1 MNSLI
6 LYLESGG
13 ESMSRKKWYCILL
26 ILEAIL
32 YLVSYGSSLVVSY
45 SSQNLNENTS
55 LFTVSSIFSIWNGMI
70 ICWVIWRIM
79 KQRLNVEG
87 LIAVLLLSI
96 TQLLMFF
103 LPPFSPTNLMNISF
117 VLNIICL
124 IWIWLLIKNVEMRE
138 LLNNWKSKDGWKSSI
153 AYLALFVA
161 STNISPLF
169 SPLFI
174 LIGMDRTSSD
184 IYASTLQYTV
194 MELMFLLL
202 INVMITSTSDKLQ
215 KVFSLLIVLSSLVE
229 IGVVYSFISRISFY
243 GLFYL
248 LLSIYIVC
256 RVFGLFEKVADSWE
270 SKVKVQDL
278 SSFETKPEMEYPQ
291 VEGEIDVNDQLNA
304 EIRSNNDK
312 ENSPK
317 RIILQSSWLW
327 SALIIAVCHLGIIIF
342 PLFLGNPMYLLIL
355 YIGAIH
361 YICFMIATILLF
373 IGMRKGSKGLLN
385 AAAILFVI
393 SIIGTPDTYWIVPNS
408 LSFILGV
415 LVFIGT
421 ILFKNGD

>member
-1 MNSLI
+1 
-6 LYLESGG
+6 
-13 ESMSRKKWYCILL
+13 MSRKKWYGILL

-32 YLVSYGSSLVVSY
+32 YLVSYGSSIVVNY
-45 SSQNLNENTS
+45 SSQNLNGNTP
-55 LFTVSSIFSIWNGMI
+55 LITTSSIFSIWNGMI

-96 TQLLMFF
+96 IQLLMLV
-103 LPPFSPTNLMNISF
+103 LPSFSPTNLMNISF
-117 VLNIICL
+117 LLNIICL
-124 IWIWLLIKNVEMRE
+124 IWICLLIKNVEMRE
-138 LLNNWKSKDGWKSSI
+138 LLNNWKSKDSWKSSI
-153 AYLALFVA
+153 AYLVLFVA
-161 STNISPLF
+161 STNI

-174 LIGMDRTSSD
+174 LIGMDRTSD
-184 IYASTLQYTV
+184 IYAFTLRYIV

-202 INVMITSTSDKLQ
+202 INVMITSTSEKLQ
-215 KVFSLLIVLSSLVE
+215 KVFSLLLILSSLVE
-229 IGVVYSFISRISFY
+229 IGAVYSFITRISFY

-248 LLSIYIVC
+248 LLSIYIAC

-278 SSFETKPEMEYPQ
+278 SSIETKSEMENSQ
-291 VEGEIDVNDQLNA
+291 VEGEIDVNDLLNA
-304 EIRSNNDK
+304 DIQSNNDK

-317 RIILQSSWLW
+317 RIILHSSWLW
-327 SALIIAVCHLGIIIF
+327 SALIIAVCHLGIMIF

-355 YIGAIH
+355 YIGALH

-393 SIIGTPDTYWIVPNS
+393 SIIGTPDTYWIGPNI

>member
-1 MNSLI
+1 
-6 LYLESGG
+6 
-13 ESMSRKKWYCILL
+13 MSRKKWYGILL

-32 YLVSYGSSLVVSY
+32 YLVSYGSSLVESY
-45 SSQNLNENTS
+45 NAQNLNGDIPLIT
-55 LFTVSSIFSIWNGMI
+55 TSSIFSIWNGMI

-96 TQLLMFF
+96 IQLLMLV
-103 LPPFSPTNLMNISF
+103 LPSFSPTNLMNISF
-117 VLNIICL
+117 LLNIICL
-124 IWIWLLIKNVEMRE
+124 IWICLLIKNVEMRE

-153 AYLALFVA
+153 AYLVLFVA

-169 SPLFI
+169 ILF
-174 LIGMDRTSSD
+174 GMDRTSD
-184 IYASTLQYTV
+184 IYAFTLRYSV
-194 MELMFLLL
+194 MELMLLLL
-202 INVMITSTSDKLQ
+202 INVMITSTSEKLQ
-215 KVFSLLIVLSSLVE
+215 KVFSLLLILSSLVE
-229 IGVVYSFISRISFY
+229 IGIVYSFISRISFY

-256 RVFGLFEKVADSWE
+256 RVFGLLEKVADGWE

-278 SSFETKPEMEYPQ
+278 SSIETKPEMEYPQ
-291 VEGEIDVNDQLNA
+291 VEGDIDVHDQLNA
-304 EIRSNNDK
+304 DIRSNNDE

-317 RIILQSSWLW
+317 RIILQSPWLW
-327 SALIIAVCHLGIIIF
+327 SALIIAVCHLGIMIF

-393 SIIGTPDTYWIVPNS
+393 SIIGTPDPYWMGPNI

-421 ILFKNGD
+421 ILFKNGDGLK

>member
-1 MNSLI
+1 
-6 LYLESGG
+6 
-13 ESMSRKKWYCILL
+13 MSRKKWYGILL

-32 YLVSYGSSLVVSY
+32 YLVSYGSSIVVND
-45 SSQNLNENTS
+45 SSQNLNGNTP

-87 LIAVLLLSI
+87 LIAALLLSI

-124 IWIWLLIKNVEMRE
+124 IWICLLIKNVEMRE

-153 AYLALFVA
+153 AYLVLFVA
-161 STNISPLF
+161 STNI

-174 LIGMDRTSSD
+174 LIGMDRTSD
-184 IYASTLQYTV
+184 IYAFTLRYSV
-194 MELMFLLL
+194 IELTLLLL

-215 KVFSLLIVLSSLVE
+215 KVFSLLLVLSSLVE

-256 RVFGLFEKVADSWE
+256 RIFGLLEKVAASWE
-270 SKVKVQDL
+270 SKVKVQEV
-278 SSFETKPEMEYPQ
+278 SSIEIKPEMEYPQ
-291 VEGEIDVNDQLNA
+291 VEGEIDVNDQLNT
-304 EIRSNNDK
+304 EKPLNTDE
-312 ENSPK
+312 ENLPK
-317 RIILQSSWLW
+317 RIILHSSWLW
-327 SALIIAVCHLGIIIF
+327 SALIIAVCHLGIMIF

-373 IGMRKGSKGLLN
+373 IGMRNGNVGLLN
-385 AAAILFVI
+385 TSAVLFIV
-393 SIIGTPDTYWIVPNS
+393 SIIGTLDPYWTGPNILS
-408 LSFILGV
+408 LVLGV
-415 LVFIGT
+415 LVFIGG
-421 ILFKNGD
+421 IFPKNLNKE

>member
-32 YLVSYGSSLVVSY
+32 YLVSYGSSLVESY
-45 SSQNLNENTS
+45 NAQNLNGDIPLIT
-55 LFTVSSIFSIWNGMI
+55 TSSIFSIWNGMI

-96 TQLLMFF
+96 IQLLMLV
-103 LPPFSPTNLMNISF
+103 LPSFSPTNLMNISF

-124 IWIWLLIKNVEMRE
+124 IWICLLIKNVEMRE

-153 AYLALFVA
+153 AYLVLFVA

-169 SPLFI
+169 ILF
-174 LIGMDRTSSD
+174 GMDRTSV
-184 IYASTLQYTV
+184 IYAFTLRYTV

-215 KVFSLLIVLSSLVE
+215 KVFSLLIILSSLVE

-256 RVFGLFEKVADSWE
+256 RVFGLFDKVADSWE
-270 SKVKVQDL
+270 SKVKVQDV
-278 SSFETKPEMEYPQ
+278 SSIETKPEMEYPQ

-327 SALIIAVCHLGIIIF
+327 SALIIAVCHLGIMIF

-393 SIIGTPDTYWIVPNS
+393 SIIGTPDTYWIGPNI

>member
-1 MNSLI
+1 
-6 LYLESGG
+6 
-13 ESMSRKKWYCILL
+13 MSRKKWYCILL

-32 YLVSYGSSLVVSY
+32 YLVSYGSSLVESY
-45 SSQNLNENTS
+45 NAQNLNGNTP
-55 LFTVSSIFSIWNGMI
+55 LITTSSIFSIWNGMI

-87 LIAVLLLSI
+87 LLGVLLLSI

-103 LPPFSPTNLMNISF
+103 LPPFSPTNLMDIS
-117 VLNIICL
+117 VMLNIICL
-124 IWIWLLIKNVEMRE
+124 IWICMLIKNVEMRE

-169 SPLFI
+169 ILF
-174 LIGMDRTSSD
+174 GMDRTSD
-184 IYASTLQYTV
+184 IYAFTLRYTV

-243 GLFYL
+243 VLFYL
-248 LLSIYIVC
+248 LLSTYIVC

-270 SKVKVQDL
+270 SKVKVQDV
-278 SSFETKPEMEYPQ
+278 SSIETKPEMEYPQ

-327 SALIIAVCHLGIIIF
+327 SALIIAVCHLGIMIF

-393 SIIGTPDTYWIVPNS
+393 SIIGTPDTYWIGPNI
-408 LSFILGV
+408 LSFILGL

>member
-1 MNSLI
+1 
-6 LYLESGG
+6 
-13 ESMSRKKWYCILL
+13 MSRKKWYCILL

-45 SSQNLNENTS
+45 SSRNLNGNTP
-55 LFTVSSIFSIWNGMI
+55 LFTASSIFSIWNGMI

-103 LPPFSPTNLMNISF
+103 LPPFSPTNLLNISF

-138 LLNNWKSKDGWKSSI
+138 LLNNWKSKDSWKSSI
-153 AYLALFVA
+153 AYLVLFVA
-161 STNISPLF
+161 STNI

-174 LIGMDRTSSD
+174 LIGMDRTSD
-184 IYASTLQYTV
+184 IYAFTLRYTV
-194 MELMFLLL
+194 MELMFILL

-215 KVFSLLIVLSSLVE
+215 KVFSLLIILSSLVE

-256 RVFGLFEKVADSWE
+256 RVFGLFDKVADSWE

-278 SSFETKPEMEYPQ
+278 SSIETKPEMEYPL

-327 SALIIAVCHLGIIIF
+327 SALIIAVCHLGIMIF

-361 YICFMIATILLF
+361 YICFMIATILLL

-385 AAAILFVI
+385 VAAILFVI
-393 SIIGTPDTYWIVPNS
+393 SIIGTLDPYWTGPNI

>member
-1 MNSLI
+1 
-6 LYLESGG
+6 
-13 ESMSRKKWYCILL
+13 MSRKKWYGILL

-32 YLVSYGSSLVVSY
+32 YLVSYGSSLVESY
-45 SSQNLNENTS
+45 NAQNLNGDIPLIT
-55 LFTVSSIFSIWNGMI
+55 TSSIFSIWNGMI

-96 TQLLMFF
+96 IQLLMLV
-103 LPPFSPTNLMNISF
+103 LPSFSPTNLMNISF
-117 VLNIICL
+117 LLNIICL
-124 IWIWLLIKNVEMRE
+124 IWICLLIKNVEMRE
-138 LLNNWKSKDGWKSSI
+138 LLNDWKSKDGWKSSI
-153 AYLALFVA
+153 AYLVLFVA

-169 SPLFI
+169 ILF
-174 LIGMDRTSSD
+174 GMDRTSD
-184 IYASTLQYTV
+184 IYAFTLRYSV
-194 MELMFLLL
+194 MELMLLLL
-202 INVMITSTSDKLQ
+202 INVMITSTSEKLQ
-215 KVFSLLIVLSSLVE
+215 KVFSLLLILSSLVE
-229 IGVVYSFISRISFY
+229 IGIVYSFISRISFY

-256 RVFGLFEKVADSWE
+256 RVFGLLEKVADGWE

-278 SSFETKPEMEYPQ
+278 SSIETKPEMEYPQ
-291 VEGEIDVNDQLNA
+291 VEGDIDVHDQLNA
-304 EIRSNNDK
+304 DIRSNNDE

-317 RIILQSSWLW
+317 RIILQSPWLW
-327 SALIIAVCHLGIIIF
+327 SALIIAVCHLGIMIF

-393 SIIGTPDTYWIVPNS
+393 SIIGTPDPYWMGPNI

-421 ILFKNGD
+421 ILFKNGDGLK

>member
-1 MNSLI
+1 
-6 LYLESGG
+6 
-13 ESMSRKKWYCILL
+13 MSRKKWYYILL

-32 YLVSYGSSLVVSY
+32 YLVSYGSSLVESY
-45 SSQNLNENTS
+45 NAQNLNGNTP
-55 LFTVSSIFSIWNGMI
+55 LFNASSIFSIWNGMI
-70 ICWVIWRIM
+70 ICWLIWRIM

-103 LPPFSPTNLMNISF
+103 LPPFSLTNLMNISF

-124 IWIWLLIKNVEMRE
+124 IWICLLIKNVEMRE
-138 LLNNWKSKDGWKSSI
+138 LLNDWKSKDGWKSSI
-153 AYLALFVA
+153 AYLVLFVA

-169 SPLFI
+169 ILF
-174 LIGMDRTSSD
+174 GMDRTSV
-184 IYASTLQYTV
+184 IYAFTLQYTV

-202 INVMITSTSDKLQ
+202 INVMITSTSNKLQ

-256 RVFGLFEKVADSWE
+256 RVFGLFDKVADSWE
-270 SKVKVQDL
+270 SKVKVQDV
-278 SSFETKPEMEYPQ
+278 SSIETKPEMEYPQ

-327 SALIIAVCHLGIIIF
+327 SALIIAVCHLGIMIF

-393 SIIGTPDTYWIVPNS
+393 SIIGTPDTYWIGPNI

>member
-1 MNSLI
+1 
-6 LYLESGG
+6 
-13 ESMSRKKWYCILL
+13 MSRKKWYGILL

-32 YLVSYGSSLVVSY
+32 YLVSYGSSLVVNY
-45 SSQNLNENTS
+45 SSQNLNGNTP
-55 LFTVSSIFSIWNGMI
+55 LITTSSIFSIWNGMI

-87 LIAVLLLSI
+87 LIAVFLLSI
-96 TQLLMFF
+96 TQQLMFV
-103 LPPFSPTNLMNISF
+103 LPPFSPTDLMNISF

-124 IWIWLLIKNVEMRE
+124 IWICLLIKNVEMRE

-153 AYLALFVA
+153 AYLVLFVA

-169 SPLFI
+169 ILF
-174 LIGMDRTSSD
+174 GMDRTSD
-184 IYASTLQYTV
+184 IYAFTLRYSV
-194 MELMFLLL
+194 MELMLLLL
-202 INVMITSTSDKLQ
+202 INVMITSTSEKLQ
-215 KVFSLLIVLSSLVE
+215 KVFSLLLILSSLVV
-229 IGVVYSFISRISFY
+229 IGAVYSFISRISFY

-256 RVFGLFEKVADSWE
+256 RVFGLLEKVADGWE

-278 SSFETKPEMEYPQ
+278 SSIETKPEMEYPQ
-291 VEGEIDVNDQLNA
+291 VEGDIDVHDQLNA
-304 EIRSNNDK
+304 DIQSNNDK

-317 RIILQSSWLW
+317 RIILHSSWLW
-327 SALIIAVCHLGIIIF
+327 SALIIAVCHLGIMIF

-393 SIIGTPDTYWIVPNS
+393 SIIGTPDTYWIGPNI

>member
-1 MNSLI
+1 
-6 LYLESGG
+6 
-13 ESMSRKKWYCILL
+13 MSRKKWYCILL

-32 YLVSYGSSLVVSY
+32 YLVSYGSSLVESY
-45 SSQNLNENTS
+45 NAQNLNGNTP
-55 LFTVSSIFSIWNGMI
+55 LITTSSIFSIWNGMI
-70 ICWVIWRIM
+70 ICWVVWRIM

-87 LIAVLLLSI
+87 LLGVLLLSI

-103 LPPFSPTNLMNISF
+103 LPPFSPTNLMDISF
-117 VLNIICL
+117 MLNIICL
-124 IWIWLLIKNVEMRE
+124 IWICMLIKNVEMRE

-153 AYLALFVA
+153 AYLALFIA
-161 STNISPLF
+161 STNI

-174 LIGMDRTSSD
+174 LIGMDRTSD
-184 IYASTLQYTV
+184 IYAFTLRYTV

-243 GLFYL
+243 SLFYL

-270 SKVKVQDL
+270 SKVKVQDV
-278 SSFETKPEMEYPQ
+278 SSIETKPEMEYPQ

-327 SALIIAVCHLGIIIF
+327 SALIIAVCHLGIMIF

-393 SIIGTPDTYWIVPNS
+393 SIIGTPDTYWIGPNI

>member
-6 LYLESGG
+6 LFLESGG
-13 ESMSRKKWYCILL
+13 ESMSRKKWYVILL
-26 ILEAIL
+26 ILEAVL
-32 YLVSYGSSLVVSY
+32 YLVSYGSSLVESY
-45 SSQNLNENTS
+45 NAQNLNGNIP
-55 LFTVSSIFSIWNGMI
+55 LFNASSIFSIWNGMI
-70 ICWVIWRIM
+70 ICWLIWRTM

-103 LPPFSPTNLMNISF
+103 LPPFSPTNLLNISF
-117 VLNIICL
+117 VLNIISL

-153 AYLALFVA
+153 AYLVLFVA
-161 STNISPLF
+161 STNI

-174 LIGMDRTSSD
+174 LIGMDRTSD
-184 IYASTLQYTV
+184 IYAFTLRYIL

-215 KVFSLLIVLSSLVE
+215 KVFSLLIILSSLVE

-256 RVFGLFEKVADSWE
+256 RVFGLFEKVAASWE

-278 SSFETKPEMEYPQ
+278 SSIETKPEMADSQ

-304 EIRSNNDK
+304 DIQSNNDK

-317 RIILQSSWLW
+317 RIILHSSWLW
-327 SALIIAVCHLGIIIF
+327 SALIIAVCHLGIMIF

-385 AAAILFVI
+385 VAAILFVI
-393 SIIGTPDTYWIVPNS
+393 SIIGTLDPYWTGPNILS
-408 LSFILGV
+408 LVLGV

-421 ILFKNGD
+421 ILFKNED

>member
-13 ESMSRKKWYCILL
+13 ESMSRKKWYVILL
-26 ILEAIL
+26 TLEAIL

-45 SSQNLNENTS
+45 SSRNLNGNTP
-55 LFTVSSIFSIWNGMI
+55 LFTASSIFSIWNGMI
-70 ICWVIWRIM
+70 ICWLIWRIM

-103 LPPFSPTNLMNISF
+103 LPPFSPTNLLNISF

-124 IWIWLLIKNVEMRE
+124 IWIWLLIKNIEMRE

-153 AYLALFVA
+153 AYLVIFVA
-161 STNISPLF
+161 STNI

-174 LIGMDRTSSD
+174 LIGMDRTSD
-184 IYASTLQYTV
+184 IYAFTLRYTV

-202 INVMITSTSDKLQ
+202 INVMITSTSEKLQ
-215 KVFSLLIVLSSLVE
+215 KVFSLLIILSSLVE

-256 RVFGLFEKVADSWE
+256 RVFGLFDKVADSWE

-278 SSFETKPEMEYPQ
+278 SSIETKPEMEYPQ

-327 SALIIAVCHLGIIIF
+327 SALIIAVCHLGIMIF

-393 SIIGTPDTYWIVPNS
+393 SIIGTPDTYWIGPNI

>member
-1 MNSLI
+1 
-6 LYLESGG
+6 
-13 ESMSRKKWYCILL
+13 MSRKKWYGILL

-32 YLVSYGSSLVVSY
+32 YLVSYGSSIVVNY
-45 SSQNLNENTS
+45 SSQSLNENTP
-55 LFTVSSIFSIWNGMI
+55 LFNASSIFSIWNGMI
-70 ICWVIWRIM
+70 ICWLIWRIM
-79 KQRLNVEG
+79 KQRLKVEG

-103 LPPFSPTNLMNISF
+103 LPPFSLTNLMNISF

-124 IWIWLLIKNVEMRE
+124 IWICLLIKNVEMRE
-138 LLNNWKSKDGWKSSI
+138 LLNNWKSKDDWKSSI
-153 AYLALFVA
+153 AYLVLFVA
-161 STNISPLF
+161 STNI

-174 LIGMDRTSSD
+174 LIGMDRTSD
-184 IYASTLQYTV
+184 IYAFTLRYTV

-215 KVFSLLIVLSSLVE
+215 KVFSLLIILSSLVE

-256 RVFGLFEKVADSWE
+256 RVFGLFDKVADSWE
-270 SKVKVQDL
+270 SKVKVQDV
-278 SSFETKPEMEYPQ
+278 SSIETKPEMEYPQ

-327 SALIIAVCHLGIIIF
+327 SALIIAVCHLGIMIF

-385 AAAILFVI
+385 AAAVLFVI
-393 SIIGTPDTYWIVPNS
+393 SIIGTPDTYWIGPNI

>member
-45 SSQNLNENTS
+45 SSRNLNGNTP
-55 LFTVSSIFSIWNGMI
+55 LFTASSIFSIWNGMI

-103 LPPFSPTNLMNISF
+103 LPPFSPTNLLNISF

-138 LLNNWKSKDGWKSSI
+138 LLNNWKSKDSWKSSI
-153 AYLALFVA
+153 AYLVLFVA
-161 STNISPLF
+161 STNI

-174 LIGMDRTSSD
+174 LIGMDRTSD
-184 IYASTLQYTV
+184 IYAFALRYTV
-194 MELMFLLL
+194 MELMFILL

-215 KVFSLLIVLSSLVE
+215 KVFSLLLILSSLVE

-256 RVFGLFEKVADSWE
+256 RVFGLFDKVADSWE

-278 SSFETKPEMEYPQ
+278 SSIETKPEMEYPL

-327 SALIIAVCHLGIIIF
+327 SALIIAVCHLGIMIF

-393 SIIGTPDTYWIVPNS
+393 SIIGTPDPYWIGPNI

>member
-1 MNSLI
+1 
-6 LYLESGG
+6 
-13 ESMSRKKWYCILL
+13 MSRKKWYGILL

-32 YLVSYGSSLVVSY
+32 YLVSYGSSIVVNY
-45 SSQNLNENTS
+45 SPQNLNGNTP

-96 TQLLMFF
+96 TQQLMFV

-124 IWIWLLIKNVEMRE
+124 IWICLLIKNVEMRE

-153 AYLALFVA
+153 AYLVLFVS
-161 STNISPLF
+161 STNI

-174 LIGMDRTSSD
+174 LIGMDRTSD
-184 IYASTLQYTV
+184 IYAFTLRYIV

-215 KVFSLLIVLSSLVE
+215 KVSSLLLILSSLVE
-229 IGVVYSFISRISFY
+229 IGIVYSFISRISFY

-256 RVFGLFEKVADSWE
+256 RVFGLLEKVADGWE

-278 SSFETKPEMEYPQ
+278 SSIETKPEMEYPQ
-291 VEGEIDVNDQLNA
+291 VEGDIDVHDQLNA
-304 EIRSNNDK
+304 EIRSNNDE

-317 RIILQSSWLW
+317 RIILQSPWLW
-327 SALIIAVCHLGIIIF
+327 SALIISVCHLGIMIF

-385 AAAILFVI
+385 AAAISFII
-393 SIIGTPDTYWIVPNS
+393 SIIGTLDPYWTGPNILS
-408 LSFILGV
+408 LVLGV
-415 LVFIGT
+415 LVFIGG
-421 ILFKNGD
+421 IFPKNLNKE

>member
-1 MNSLI
+1 
-6 LYLESGG
+6 
-13 ESMSRKKWYCILL
+13 MSRKKWYCILL

-32 YLVSYGSSLVVSY
+32 YLVSYGSSIVVNY
-45 SSQNLNENTS
+45 SSQNLNGNTP

-87 LIAVLLLSI
+87 LIAALLLSI

-124 IWIWLLIKNVEMRE
+124 IWICLLIKNVEMRE

-153 AYLALFVA
+153 AYLVLFVA
-161 STNISPLF
+161 STNI

-174 LIGMDRTSSD
+174 LIGMDRTSD
-184 IYASTLQYTV
+184 IYAFILRYSV

-215 KVFSLLIVLSSLVE
+215 KVFSLLLILSSLVE

-256 RVFGLFEKVADSWE
+256 RVFGLLEKVADSWE
-270 SKVKVQDL
+270 SKVKVQDV
-278 SSFETKPEMEYPQ
+278 SSIETKPEMESPQ
-291 VEGEIDVNDQLNA
+291 VEGEIDVNDQLNT
-304 EIRSNNDK
+304 EKPLNTDE
-312 ENSPK
+312 ENLPK

-327 SALIIAVCHLGIIIF
+327 SALIIAVCHLGIMIF

-393 SIIGTPDTYWIVPNS
+393 SIIGTPDTYWIGPNI

-421 ILFKNGD
+421 ILFKNAD

>member
-1 MNSLI
+1 
-6 LYLESGG
+6 
-13 ESMSRKKWYCILL
+13 MSRKKWYGILL

-45 SSQNLNENTS
+45 NAQNLNGDIPLIT
-55 LFTVSSIFSIWNGMI
+55 TSSIFSIWNGMI

-96 TQLLMFF
+96 IQLLMLV
-103 LPPFSPTNLMNISF
+103 LPSFSPTNLMNISF
-117 VLNIICL
+117 LLNIICL
-124 IWIWLLIKNVEMRE
+124 IWICLLIKNVEMRE
-138 LLNNWKSKDGWKSSI
+138 LLNNWKSKDSWKSSI
-153 AYLALFVA
+153 AYLVLFVA
-161 STNISPLF
+161 STNI

-174 LIGMDRTSSD
+174 LIGMDRTSD
-184 IYASTLQYTV
+184 IYAFTLRYIV

-202 INVMITSTSDKLQ
+202 INVMITSTSEKLQ
-215 KVFSLLIVLSSLVE
+215 KVFSLLLILSSLVE
-229 IGVVYSFISRISFY
+229 IGAVYSFITRISFY

-248 LLSIYIVC
+248 LLSIYIAC

-278 SSFETKPEMEYPQ
+278 SSIETKSEMENSQ
-291 VEGEIDVNDQLNA
+291 VEGEIDVNDLLNA
-304 EIRSNNDK
+304 DIRSNNDE

-317 RIILQSSWLW
+317 RIILQSPWLW
-327 SALIIAVCHLGIIIF
+327 SALIIAVCHLGIMIF

-373 IGMRKGSKGLLN
+373 IGMRKGSKGFLN

-393 SIIGTPDTYWIVPNS
+393 SIIGTPDPYWMGPNI

-421 ILFKNGD
+421 ILLKMETD

>member
-1 MNSLI
+1 
-6 LYLESGG
+6 
-13 ESMSRKKWYCILL
+13 MSRKKWYVILL
-26 ILEAIL
+26 TLEAIL
-32 YLVSYGSSLVVSY
+32 YLVSYGSSIVVNY
-45 SSQNLNENTS
+45 SSQNLNGNTP

-79 KQRLNVEG
+79 NQRLNVEG
-87 LIAVLLLSI
+87 LIAALLLSI

-124 IWIWLLIKNVEMRE
+124 IWICLLIKNVEMRE

-153 AYLALFVA
+153 AYLVLFVA
-161 STNISPLF
+161 STNI

-174 LIGMDRTSSD
+174 LIGMDRTSD
-184 IYASTLQYTV
+184 IYAFTLRYSV

-202 INVMITSTSDKLQ
+202 INVMITSTSEKLQ
-215 KVFSLLIVLSSLVE
+215 KVFSLLLILSSLVE
-229 IGVVYSFISRISFY
+229 IGIVYSFISRISFY

-248 LLSIYIVC
+248 LLSIYIAC
-256 RVFGLFEKVADSWE
+256 RVFSLLEKVAASWE
-270 SKVKVQDL
+270 SKVKVQEV
-278 SSFETKPEMEYPQ
+278 SSIEIKPEMEYPQ

-304 EIRSNNDK
+304 DIQSNNDK

-317 RIILQSSWLW
+317 RIILHSSWLW
-327 SALIIAVCHLGIIIF
+327 SALIIAVCHLGIMIF

-373 IGMRKGSKGLLN
+373 IGMRNGNVGLLN
-385 AAAILFVI
+385 TSAVLFIV
-393 SIIGTPDTYWIVPNS
+393 SIIGTLDPYWTGPNILS
-408 LSFILGV
+408 LVLGV
-415 LVFIGT
+415 LVFIGG
-421 ILFKNGD
+421 IFPKNLNKE

>member
-1 MNSLI
+1 
-6 LYLESGG
+6 
-13 ESMSRKKWYCILL
+13 MSRKKRYYILL

-45 SSQNLNENTS
+45 SSRNLNGNTP
-55 LFTVSSIFSIWNGMI
+55 LFTASSIFSIWNGMI

-103 LPPFSPTNLMNISF
+103 LPPFSPTNLLNISF

-153 AYLALFVA
+153 AYLVLFVA
-161 STNISPLF
+161 STNI

-174 LIGMDRTSSD
+174 LIGMDRTSD
-184 IYASTLQYTV
+184 IYAFTLRYTV

-215 KVFSLLIVLSSLVE
+215 KVFSLLIILSSLVE

-256 RVFGLFEKVADSWE
+256 RVFGLFDRVADSWE

-278 SSFETKPEMEYPQ
+278 SSIETKPEMADSQ

-327 SALIIAVCHLGIIIF
+327 SALIIAVCHLGIMIF

-385 AAAILFVI
+385 AAAISFII
-393 SIIGTPDTYWIVPNS
+393 SIIGTLDPYWTGPNI

>member
-1 MNSLI
+1 MNRYI
-6 LYLESGG
+6 LFLESGG
-13 ESMSRKKWYCILL
+13 ESMSRKKWYGILL

-32 YLVSYGSSLVVSY
+32 YLVSYGSSLVESY
-45 SSQNLNENTS
+45 NAQNLNGDIPLIT
-55 LFTVSSIFSIWNGMI
+55 TSSIFSIWNGMI

-96 TQLLMFF
+96 IQLLMLV
-103 LPPFSPTNLMNISF
+103 LPSFSPTNLMNISF
-117 VLNIICL
+117 LLNIICL
-124 IWIWLLIKNVEMRE
+124 IWICLLIKNVEMRE
-138 LLNNWKSKDGWKSSI
+138 LLNNWKSKDSWKSSI
-153 AYLALFVA
+153 AYLVLFVA
-161 STNISPLF
+161 STNI

-174 LIGMDRTSSD
+174 LIGMDRTSD
-184 IYASTLQYTV
+184 IYAFTLRYIL

-202 INVMITSTSDKLQ
+202 INVMITSTSEKLQ
-215 KVFSLLIVLSSLVE
+215 KVFSLLLILSSLVV
-229 IGVVYSFISRISFY
+229 IGAVYSFITRISFY

-248 LLSIYIVC
+248 LLSIYIAC

-278 SSFETKPEMEYPQ
+278 SSIETKSEMENSQ
-291 VEGEIDVNDQLNA
+291 VEGEIDVNDLLNA
-304 EIRSNNDK
+304 DIQSNNDK

-317 RIILQSSWLW
+317 RIILHSSWLW
-327 SALIIAVCHLGIIIF
+327 SALIIAVCHLGIMIF

-373 IGMRKGSKGLLN
+373 IGMRKGSKGFLN

-393 SIIGTPDTYWIVPNS
+393 SIIGTPDPYWMGPNI

-421 ILFKNGD
+421 ILLKMGTD

>member
-1 MNSLI
+1 
-6 LYLESGG
+6 
-13 ESMSRKKWYCILL
+13 MSRKKWYCILL

-32 YLVSYGSSLVVSY
+32 YLVSYGSSLVESY
-45 SSQNLNENTS
+45 NAQNLNGNAPLIT
-55 LFTVSSIFSIWNGMI
+55 TSSIFSIWNGMI

-79 KQRLNVEG
+79 KQCLNVEG
-87 LIAVLLLSI
+87 LLGVLLLSI

-103 LPPFSPTNLMNISF
+103 LPPFSPTNLMDISF
-117 VLNIICL
+117 MLNIICL
-124 IWIWLLIKNVEMRE
+124 IWICMLIKNVEMRE

-169 SPLFI
+169 ILF
-174 LIGMDRTSSD
+174 GMDRTSD
-184 IYASTLQYTV
+184 IYAFTLRYTV

-202 INVMITSTSDKLQ
+202 INVMVTSTSDKLQ

-243 GLFYL
+243 GLFYI

-270 SKVKVQDL
+270 SKVKVQDV
-278 SSFETKPEMEYPQ
+278 SSIETKPEMEYPQ

-312 ENSPK
+312 ENSTK

-327 SALIIAVCHLGIIIF
+327 SALIIAVCHLGIMIF

-393 SIIGTPDTYWIVPNS
+393 SIIGTPDTYWIGPNI

>member
-1 MNSLI
+1 
-6 LYLESGG
+6 
-13 ESMSRKKWYCILL
+13 MSRKKWYCILL

-32 YLVSYGSSLVVSY
+32 YLVSYGSSLVESY
-45 SSQNLNENTS
+45 NAQNLNENIP
-55 LFTVSSIFSIWNGMI
+55 LFNASSIFSIWNGMI

-103 LPPFSPTNLMNISF
+103 LPPFSLTNLLNISF

-153 AYLALFVA
+153 AYLVLFVA

-169 SPLFI
+169 ILF
-174 LIGMDRTSSD
+174 GMDRTSD
-184 IYASTLQYTV
+184 IYAFTLQYTV
-194 MELMFLLL
+194 MESMFLLL

-215 KVFSLLIVLSSLVE
+215 KVFSLLLILSSLVE
-229 IGVVYSFISRISFY
+229 ISVVYYFISRISFY

-256 RVFGLFEKVADSWE
+256 RVFGLFDKVADSWE
-270 SKVKVQDL
+270 SKVKVQDV
-278 SSFETKPEMEYPQ
+278 SSIETKPEMEYPQ

-327 SALIIAVCHLGIIIF
+327 SALIIAVCHLGIMIF

-385 AAAILFVI
+385 VAAILFVI
-393 SIIGTPDTYWIVPNS
+393 SIIGTLDPYWTGPNI

-421 ILFKNGD
+421 ILFKNED

>member
-1 MNSLI
+1 
-6 LYLESGG
+6 
-13 ESMSRKKWYCILL
+13 MSRKKWYGILL

-32 YLVSYGSSLVVSY
+32 YLVSYGSSIVVNY
-45 SSQNLNENTS
+45 SSQNLNGNTP

-79 KQRLNVEG
+79 NQRLNVEG
-87 LIAVLLLSI
+87 LIAALLLSI

-124 IWIWLLIKNVEMRE
+124 IWICLLIKNVEMRE

-153 AYLALFVA
+153 AYLVLFVA
-161 STNISPLF
+161 STNI

-174 LIGMDRTSSD
+174 LIGMDRTSD
-184 IYASTLQYTV
+184 IYAFTLRYTV

-248 LLSIYIVC
+248 LLSIYIAC
-256 RVFGLFEKVADSWE
+256 RVFSLLEKVAASWE
-270 SKVKVQDL
+270 SKVKVQEV
-278 SSFETKPEMEYPQ
+278 SSIEIKPEMEYPQ

-304 EIRSNNDK
+304 DIQSNNDK

-317 RIILQSSWLW
+317 RIILHSSWLW
-327 SALIIAVCHLGIIIF
+327 SALIIAVCHLGIMIF

-373 IGMRKGSKGLLN
+373 IGMRNGNVGLLN
-385 AAAILFVI
+385 TSAVLFIV
-393 SIIGTPDTYWIVPNS
+393 SIIGTLDPYWTGPNILS
-408 LSFILGV
+408 LVLGV
-415 LVFIGT
+415 LVFIGG
-421 ILFKNGD
+421 IFPKNLNKE

>member
-1 MNSLI
+1 
-6 LYLESGG
+6 
-13 ESMSRKKWYCILL
+13 MSRKKWYGILL

-32 YLVSYGSSLVVSY
+32 YLVSYGSSLVESY
-45 SSQNLNENTS
+45 DVQNLNGNTP
-55 LFTVSSIFSIWNGMI
+55 LITTSSIFSIWNGMI

-96 TQLLMFF
+96 TQLLMYF

-117 VLNIICL
+117 VLNIVCS
-124 IWIWLLIKNVEMRE
+124 IWICLLIKNVEMRE
-138 LLNNWKSKDGWKSSI
+138 LLNNWKSKDAWKSSI
-153 AYLALFVA
+153 AYLVLFVA
-161 STNISPLF
+161 STNI

-174 LIGMDRTSSD
+174 LIGMDRTSD
-184 IYASTLQYTV
+184 IYAFTLRYSV

-202 INVMITSTSDKLQ
+202 INVMITSTSEKLQ
-215 KVFSLLIVLSSLVE
+215 KVFSLLLILSSLVV
-229 IGVVYSFISRISFY
+229 IGAVYSFISRISFY

-248 LLSIYIVC
+248 LLSIYIAC
-256 RVFGLFEKVADSWE
+256 RVFSLLEKVAASWE

-278 SSFETKPEMEYPQ
+278 SSIDTKLEMADSQ

-304 EIRSNNDK
+304 DIQSNNDK

-317 RIILQSSWLW
+317 RIILHSSWLW
-327 SALIIAVCHLGIIIF
+327 SALIIVVCHLGIIIF
-342 PLFLGNPMYLLIL
+342 PLFLGNPMFLLIL

-361 YICFMIATILLF
+361 YICFVIATFILF
-373 IGMRKGSKGLLN
+373 IAMRNGNVGLLN
-385 AAAILFVI
+385 TSAVLFIV
-393 SIIGTPDTYWIVPNS
+393 SIIGTLDPYWTGPNILS
-408 LSFILGV
+408 LVLGV
-415 LVFIGT
+415 LVFIGG

>member
-1 MNSLI
+1 
-6 LYLESGG
+6 
-13 ESMSRKKWYCILL
+13 MSRKTWYYILL

-32 YLVSYGSSLVVSY
+32 YLVSYGSSIVVNY
-45 SSQNLNENTS
+45 SSQNLNGNTP
-55 LFTVSSIFSIWNGMI
+55 LFNASSIFSIWNGMI
-70 ICWVIWRIM
+70 ICWLIWRIM

-124 IWIWLLIKNVEMRE
+124 IWICLLIKNVEMRE
-138 LLNNWKSKDGWKSSI
+138 LLNDWKSKDGWKSSL
-153 AYLALFVA
+153 AYLVLFVA

-169 SPLFI
+169 ILF
-174 LIGMDRTSSD
+174 GMDRTSV
-184 IYASTLQYTV
+184 IYAFTLRYTV

-215 KVFSLLIVLSSLVE
+215 KVFSLLIILSSLVE

-256 RVFGLFEKVADSWE
+256 RVFGLFDKVADSWE

-278 SSFETKPEMEYPQ
+278 SSIETKPEMEYPQ

-327 SALIIAVCHLGIIIF
+327 SALIIAVCHLGIMIF

-393 SIIGTPDTYWIVPNS
+393 SIIGTPDTYWIGPNI

>member
-13 ESMSRKKWYCILL
+13 ESMSRKKWYVILL
-26 ILEAIL
+26 ILEAVL
-32 YLVSYGSSLVVSY
+32 YLVSYGSSLVESY
-45 SSQNLNENTS
+45 NAQNLNENIP
-55 LFTVSSIFSIWNGMI
+55 LFNASSIFSIWNGMI

-103 LPPFSPTNLMNISF
+103 LPPFSPTNLLNISF

-153 AYLALFVA
+153 AYLVLFVA
-161 STNISPLF
+161 STNI

-174 LIGMDRTSSD
+174 LIGMDRTSD
-184 IYASTLQYTV
+184 IYAFTLRYIV

-215 KVFSLLIVLSSLVE
+215 KVFSLLIILSSLVE

-256 RVFGLFEKVADSWE
+256 RVFGLFEKVADNWE

-278 SSFETKPEMEYPQ
+278 SSIETKPEMADSQ

-304 EIRSNNDK
+304 DIQSNNDK

-327 SALIIAVCHLGIIIF
+327 SALIIAVCHLGIMIF

-393 SIIGTPDTYWIVPNS
+393 SIIGTPDTYWIGPNI

>member
-1 MNSLI
+1 
-6 LYLESGG
+6 
-13 ESMSRKKWYCILL
+13 MSRKKWYGILL

-32 YLVSYGSSLVVSY
+32 YLVSYGSSIVVNY
-45 SSQNLNENTS
+45 SSQNLNGDIPLIT
-55 LFTVSSIFSIWNGMI
+55 TSSIFSIWNGMI

-96 TQLLMFF
+96 IQLLMLV
-103 LPPFSPTNLMNISF
+103 LPSFSPTNLMNISF
-117 VLNIICL
+117 LLNIICL
-124 IWIWLLIKNVEMRE
+124 IWICLLIKNVEMRE
-138 LLNNWKSKDGWKSSI
+138 LLNDWKSKDGWKSSL
-153 AYLALFVA
+153 AYLVLFVA

-169 SPLFI
+169 ILF
-174 LIGMDRTSSD
+174 GMDRTSV
-184 IYASTLQYTV
+184 IYAFTLRYTV
-194 MELMFLLL
+194 MELLFLLL

-215 KVFSLLIVLSSLVE
+215 KVFSLLIILSSLVE

-256 RVFGLFEKVADSWE
+256 RVFGLFDKVADSWE

-278 SSFETKPEMEYPQ
+278 SSIETKPEMEYPQ

-327 SALIIAVCHLGIIIF
+327 SALIIAVCHLCIMIF

-393 SIIGTPDTYWIVPNS
+393 PIIGTPDPYWMGPNI

-415 LVFIGT
+415 LVFIGG

>member
-1 MNSLI
+1 
-6 LYLESGG
+6 
-13 ESMSRKKWYCILL
+13 MSRKKWYGILL

-45 SSQNLNENTS
+45 NAQNLNGDIPLIT
-55 LFTVSSIFSIWNGMI
+55 TSSIFSIWNGMI

-96 TQLLMFF
+96 IQLLMLV
-103 LPPFSPTNLMNISF
+103 LPSFSPTNLMNISF
-117 VLNIICL
+117 LLNIICL
-124 IWIWLLIKNVEMRE
+124 IWICLLIKNVEMRE

-153 AYLALFVA
+153 AYLVLFVS
-161 STNISPLF
+161 STNI

-174 LIGMDRTSSD
+174 LIGMDRTSD
-184 IYASTLQYTV
+184 IYAFTLRYIV

-202 INVMITSTSDKLQ
+202 INVMITNTSEKLQ
-215 KVFSLLIVLSSLVE
+215 KVFSLLLILYSLVE
-229 IGVVYSFISRISFY
+229 IGAVYSFITRISFY

-248 LLSIYIVC
+248 LLSIYIAC

-278 SSFETKPEMEYPQ
+278 SSIETKSEMENSQ

-317 RIILQSSWLW
+317 RIIFQSSWLW
-327 SALIIAVCHLGIIIF
+327 SALIIAVCHLGIMIF

-385 AAAILFVI
+385 VAAILFVI
-393 SIIGTPDTYWIVPNS
+393 SIIGTLDPYWTGPNI

-421 ILFKNGD
+421 ILFKNED

>member
-1 MNSLI
+1 
-6 LYLESGG
+6 
-13 ESMSRKKWYCILL
+13 MSRKKWYGILL

-32 YLVSYGSSLVVSY
+32 YLVSYGSSIVVNY
-45 SSQNLNENTS
+45 SSQNLNGNTP
-55 LFTVSSIFSIWNGMI
+55 LITTSSIFSIWNGMI

-87 LIAVLLLSI
+87 LIAVFLLSI
-96 TQLLMFF
+96 TQQLMFV
-103 LPPFSPTNLMNISF
+103 LPPFSPTDLMNISF

-124 IWIWLLIKNVEMRE
+124 IWICLLIKNVEMRE

-153 AYLALFVA
+153 AYLVLFVA

-169 SPLFI
+169 ILF
-174 LIGMDRTSSD
+174 GMDRTSD
-184 IYASTLQYTV
+184 IYAFTLRYSV
-194 MELMFLLL
+194 MELMLLLL
-202 INVMITSTSDKLQ
+202 INVMITSTSEKLQ
-215 KVFSLLIVLSSLVE
+215 KVFSLLLILSSLVE
-229 IGVVYSFISRISFY
+229 IGIVYSFISRISFY

-256 RVFGLFEKVADSWE
+256 RVFGLLEKVADGWE
-270 SKVKVQDL
+270 SKVKVQVL
-278 SSFETKPEMEYPQ
+278 SSIETKPEMEYPQ
-291 VEGEIDVNDQLNA
+291 VEGDIDVHDQLNA
-304 EIRSNNDK
+304 DIRSNNDE

-317 RIILQSSWLW
+317 RIILQSPWLW
-327 SALIIAVCHLGIIIF
+327 SALIIAVCHLGIMIF

-393 SIIGTPDTYWIVPNS
+393 SIIGTPDPYWMGPNI

-421 ILFKNGD
+421 ILFKNGDGLK

>member
-1 MNSLI
+1 
-6 LYLESGG
+6 
-13 ESMSRKKWYCILL
+13 MSRKKWYVILL
-26 ILEAIL
+26 ILEAVL
-32 YLVSYGSSLVVSY
+32 YLVSYGSSLVESY
-45 SSQNLNENTS
+45 NAQNLNENIP
-55 LFTVSSIFSIWNGMI
+55 LFNASSIFSIWNGMI

-103 LPPFSPTNLMNISF
+103 LPPFSLTNLMNISF

-124 IWIWLLIKNVEMRE
+124 IWICLLTKNVEMRE
-138 LLNNWKSKDGWKSSI
+138 LLNFWKSKDGWKSSL
-153 AYLALFVA
+153 AYLVLFVA

-169 SPLFI
+169 ILF
-174 LIGMDRTSSD
+174 GMDRTSD
-184 IYASTLQYTV
+184 IYAFTLRYTV

-215 KVFSLLIVLSSLVE
+215 KVFSLLIILSSLVE

-256 RVFGLFEKVADSWE
+256 RVFGLFDKVADSWE

-278 SSFETKPEMEYPQ
+278 SSIETKPVMADSQ

-327 SALIIAVCHLGIIIF
+327 SALIIAACHLGIMIF

-373 IGMRKGSKGLLN
+373 IGMRNGSKGLLN

-393 SIIGTPDTYWIVPNS
+393 SIIGTPDTYWIGPNI

>member
-1 MNSLI
+1 
-6 LYLESGG
+6 
-13 ESMSRKKWYCILL
+13 MSRKKWYGILL

-32 YLVSYGSSLVVSY
+32 YLVSYGSSLVESY
-45 SSQNLNENTS
+45 NAQNLNENIP
-55 LFTVSSIFSIWNGMI
+55 LFNASSIFSIWNGMI

-87 LIAVLLLSI
+87 LIAALLLSI

-103 LPPFSPTNLMNISF
+103 LPPFSPTNLMDISF
-117 VLNIICL
+117 MLNIICL

-169 SPLFI
+169 I
-174 LIGMDRTSSD
+174 LIGMDRTSD
-184 IYASTLQYTV
+184 IYAFTLRYTV

-243 GLFYL
+243 GLFCL

-278 SSFETKPEMEYPQ
+278 SSIETEPEMEYPQ
-291 VEGEIDVNDQLNA
+291 VEGDIDVNDQLNA

-327 SALIIAVCHLGIIIF
+327 SALIIAVCHLGIMIF

-393 SIIGTPDTYWIVPNS
+393 SIIGTPDTYWIGPNI

>member
-1 MNSLI
+1 
-6 LYLESGG
+6 
-13 ESMSRKKWYCILL
+13 MSRKKWYGILL
-26 ILEAIL
+26 IFEAIL
-32 YLVSYGSSLVVSY
+32 YLVSYGSSIVVNY
-45 SSQNLNENTS
+45 SPQNLNGNTP

-87 LIAVLLLSI
+87 LIAALLLSI

-124 IWIWLLIKNVEMRE
+124 IWICLLIKNVEMRE

-153 AYLALFVA
+153 AYLVLFVA
-161 STNISPLF
+161 STNI

-174 LIGMDRTSSD
+174 LIGMDRTSD
-184 IYASTLQYTV
+184 IYAFTLRYSV

-215 KVFSLLIVLSSLVE
+215 KVFSLLLILYSLVE
-229 IGVVYSFISRISFY
+229 IGIVYSFISRISFY
-243 GLFYL
+243 GIFYL

-256 RVFGLFEKVADSWE
+256 RVFGLFDKVADSWE

-278 SSFETKPEMEYPQ
+278 SSIETKPEMEYPL

-304 EIRSNNDK
+304 DIQSNNDK

-317 RIILQSSWLW
+317 RIILHSSWLW
-327 SALIIAVCHLGIIIF
+327 SALIIAVCHLGIMIF

-393 SIIGTPDTYWIVPNS
+393 SIIGTPDTYWIGPNI

>member
-1 MNSLI
+1 
-6 LYLESGG
+6 
-13 ESMSRKKWYCILL
+13 MSRKKWYVILL
-26 ILEAIL
+26 ILEAVL
-32 YLVSYGSSLVVSY
+32 YLVSYGSSLVESY
-45 SSQNLNENTS
+45 NAQNLNENIP
-55 LFTVSSIFSIWNGMI
+55 LFNASSIFSIWNGMI

-103 LPPFSPTNLMNISF
+103 LPPFSPTNLLNISF

-124 IWIWLLIKNVEMRE
+124 IWIWLLIKNIEMRE

-153 AYLALFVA
+153 AYLVLFVA
-161 STNISPLF
+161 STNI

-174 LIGMDRTSSD
+174 LIGMDRTSD
-184 IYASTLQYTV
+184 IYAFTLRYIV

-215 KVFSLLIVLSSLVE
+215 KVFSLLIILSSLVE

-256 RVFGLFEKVADSWE
+256 RVFGLFEKVADNWE

-278 SSFETKPEMEYPQ
+278 SSIETKPEMADSQ

-304 EIRSNNDK
+304 DIQSNNDK

-327 SALIIAVCHLGIIIF
+327 SALIIAVCHLGIMIF

-393 SIIGTPDTYWIVPNS
+393 SIIGTPDPYWIGPNI

-421 ILFKNGD
+421 ILFKNED

>member
-32 YLVSYGSSLVVSY
+32 YLVSYGSSLVESY
-45 SSQNLNENTS
+45 NAQNLNENVP
-55 LFTVSSIFSIWNGMI
+55 LFNASSIFSIWNGMI
-70 ICWVIWRIM
+70 ICWLIWRIM

-103 LPPFSPTNLMNISF
+103 LPPFSPTNLLNISF

-124 IWIWLLIKNVEMRE
+124 IWIWLLIKNIEMRE

-153 AYLALFVA
+153 AYLVIFVA
-161 STNISPLF
+161 STNI

-174 LIGMDRTSSD
+174 LIGMDRTSD
-184 IYASTLQYTV
+184 IYAFTLRYTV

-202 INVMITSTSDKLQ
+202 INVMITSTSEKLQ
-215 KVFSLLIVLSSLVE
+215 KVFSLLIILSSLVE

-256 RVFGLFEKVADSWE
+256 RVFGLFDKVADSWE

-278 SSFETKPEMEYPQ
+278 SSIETKPEMADSQ

-304 EIRSNNDK
+304 DIQSNNDK

-327 SALIIAVCHLGIIIF
+327 SALIIAVCHLGIMIF
-342 PLFLGNPMYLLIL
+342 PLFLGNPIYLLIL

-393 SIIGTPDTYWIVPNS
+393 SIIGTPDTYWIGPNI

>member
-45 SSQNLNENTS
+45 SSRKLNGNTP
-55 LFTVSSIFSIWNGMI
+55 LFTASSIFSIWNGMI

-103 LPPFSPTNLMNISF
+103 LPPFSPTNLLNISF

-138 LLNNWKSKDGWKSSI
+138 LLNNWKSKDSWKSSI
-153 AYLALFVA
+153 AYLVLFVA
-161 STNISPLF
+161 STNI

-174 LIGMDRTSSD
+174 LIGMDRTSD
-184 IYASTLQYTV
+184 IYAFTLRYTV
-194 MELMFLLL
+194 MELMFILL

-215 KVFSLLIVLSSLVE
+215 KVFSLLIILSSLVE

-256 RVFGLFEKVADSWE
+256 RVFGLFDKVADSWE

-278 SSFETKPEMEYPQ
+278 SSIETKPEMEYPL

-327 SALIIAVCHLGIIIF
+327 SALIIAVCHLGIMIF

-393 SIIGTPDTYWIVPNS
+393 SIIGTPDPYWIGPNI

>member
-1 MNSLI
+1 
-6 LYLESGG
+6 
-13 ESMSRKKWYCILL
+13 MSRKKWYGILL

-32 YLVSYGSSLVVSY
+32 YLVSYGSSIVVNY
-45 SSQNLNENTS
+45 SSQNLNGNTP

-87 LIAVLLLSI
+87 LIAALLLSI

-124 IWIWLLIKNVEMRE
+124 IWICLLIKNVEMRE

-153 AYLALFVA
+153 AYLVLFVA
-161 STNISPLF
+161 STNI

-174 LIGMDRTSSD
+174 LIGMDRTSD
-184 IYASTLQYTV
+184 IYAFTLRYTV
-194 MELMFLLL
+194 MELMFILL

-215 KVFSLLIVLSSLVE
+215 KVFSLLIILSSLVE

-256 RVFGLFEKVADSWE
+256 RVFGLFDKVADSWE

-278 SSFETKPEMEYPQ
+278 SSIETKPEMEYPQ
-291 VEGEIDVNDQLNA
+291 VEGDIDVHDQLNA
-304 EIRSNNDK
+304 DIRSNNDE

-317 RIILQSSWLW
+317 RIILQSPWLW
-327 SALIIAVCHLGIIIF
+327 SALIIAVCHLGIMIF

-393 SIIGTPDTYWIVPNS
+393 SIIGTPDPYWMGPNI

-421 ILFKNGD
+421 ILFKNGDGLK

>member
-1 MNSLI
+1 
-6 LYLESGG
+6 
-13 ESMSRKKWYCILL
+13 MSRKTWYYILL

-32 YLVSYGSSLVVSY
+32 YLVSYGSSIVVNY
-45 SSQNLNENTS
+45 SSQSLNENTP

-79 KQRLNVEG
+79 NQRLNVEG
-87 LIAVLLLSI
+87 LIAALLLSI

-124 IWIWLLIKNVEMRE
+124 IWICLLIKNVEMRE
-138 LLNNWKSKDGWKSSI
+138 LLNNLKSKDGWKSSI
-153 AYLALFVA
+153 AYLVLFVS
-161 STNISPLF
+161 STNI

-174 LIGMDRTSSD
+174 LIGMDRTSD
-184 IYASTLQYTV
+184 IYAFTLRYTV

-215 KVFSLLIVLSSLVE
+215 KVFSLLIILSSLVE

-256 RVFGLFEKVADSWE
+256 RVFGLFDKVAASWE

-278 SSFETKPEMEYPQ
+278 SSIETKPEMAYSQ
-291 VEGEIDVNDQLNA
+291 VEGDIDVNDQLNA

-317 RIILQSSWLW
+317 RIIFQSSWLW
-327 SALIIAVCHLGIIIF
+327 SALIIAVCHLGIMIF

-385 AAAILFVI
+385 VAAILFVI
-393 SIIGTPDTYWIVPNS
+393 SIIGTLDPYWTGPNI